1 MSDGA
6 LNRRQFAQSL
16 GLALGGA
23 LVLPEIVAMPA
34 EARQHAPRSA
44 DGAIQID
51 SNENPYGPSDKARD
65 AITNSETIA
74 CRYPDV
80 TENRMAEAIAKF
92 HDVTPDQVLL
102 GCGSTEVL
110 RCADTMFLGA
120 SKNVVVSEPTYEAVL
135 SFAKVMQANPVK
147 VPQTADYR
155 HDLNAMASAVNG
167 STGLVYICNPN
178 NPTGTIVSLDEFE
191 KFMSHIPLTAT
202 VLVDEAYF
210 HFVEDSSYG
219 TVIPWIGRFPN
230 LIVART
236 FSKVYGMAG
245 MRLGYAISSEQN
257 IHTMRSCKLWS
268 STNVAV
274 MNAAIAS
281 LADQPHVLDQRNK
294 NIQTRRWLYSELD
307 RDHRQYIPSHAN
319 FVMINVGQ
327 DVSPVGEA
335 FRKRNILVGRKF
347 PPMNNWLRV
356 SMGTPGEMQ
365 SFVAALRE
373 IVPASSAKAAA

>member
-1 MSDGA
+1 MSDA
-6 LNRRQFAQSL
+6 TFNRRQFAQTL

-23 LVLPEIVAMPA
+23 LVLPELVVPAA

-80 TENRMAEAIAKF
+80 TEVRMTEAIAKH
-92 HDVTPDQVLL
+92 HDVSVDQVLL
-102 GCGSTEVL
+102 GCGSTEIL
-110 RCADTMFLGA
+110 RCADTVFLGPN
-120 SKNVVVSEPTYEAVL
+120 KNVIAAEPTYEAVL

-147 VPQTADYR
+147 VPQTADHR
-155 HDLNAMASAVNG
+155 HDLNAMAAATNA
-167 STGLVYICNPN
+167 STGLIYICNPN
-178 NPTGTIVSLDEFE
+178 NPTGTIVTLAEFE

-210 HFVEDSSYG
+210 HFVEDSDYG
-219 TVIPWIGRFPN
+219 TVIPWTARFPN

-236 FSKVYGMAG
+236 FSKVYGIAG

-257 IHTMRSCKLWS
+257 IHAMRACKLWS

-274 MNAAIAS
+274 LDAAIAS
-281 LADQPHVLDQRNK
+281 LQDQAHVVDQRHR
-294 NIQTRRWLYSELD
+294 NIETRRWLYNELD
-307 RDHRQYIPSHAN
+307 RDHREYIPSHAN

-327 DVSPVGEA
+327 DVSPVGDA

-365 SFVAALRE
+365 SFMSALRE
-373 IVPASSAKAAA
+373 IVPASGAKATA